1 MVDIIDTLLVFVI
14 IVSVVCIQIYWR
26 IRGKNIK
33 EILQHSEN

>member
-1 MVDIIDTLLVFVI
+1 MIDILDTLLVYVI